1 MFARRLALAMLVA
14 ALPASVKAGGVGIG
28 PFIFMA
34 FPTQE
39 VALLLV
45 DSKDAVPFLLQLL
58 DPDNSRPTFAKDGEV
73 PGTLVP
79 LPNARL
85 GACPAKGGAFHP
97 SGKFVYA
104 ASDVGS
110 RSHVCAF
117 AFDAVTQTTT
127 PIPGQPFAAG
137 LGTRAL
143 AMERSG
149 RFLYAAN
156 FDDNAVAAF
165 AIDQTTGALTPVAGS
180 PFTTG
185 TSPISVV
192 VESTGR
198 YAYVANNS
206 PGATTGTISGF
217 AINADTGGLTPLP
230 GSPYAAPRAPWELAT
245 DPRGKYLYLAGAR
258 NQAYAINPA
267 NGSLAPVGGDFG
279 PRGQGVTVDPS
290 GRFVYITSGGGPV
303 SSLITPYIISP
314 SGALSA
320 AGPGRAT
327 GDNPL
332 GAAVTSSAR
341 HVYTAN
347 LGSGDISGF
356 DIDHTTGALTPIP
369 GFPMAVGENP
379 WSITTFGGLPASS
392 QRQAGRYFF
401 ARIRVGG
408 GRPPYTW
415 SVADGTLPSGVMLD
429 SSLGALS
436 GVPAAMGVSDF
447 SLRVVDSVG
456 QTATQ
461 AFTIEVKAA
470 SGPAIAA
477 AIEYYNAALDH
488 YFITYV
494 PDEVAKLDAG
504 TQIKGWARTGKS
516 IPVYATAQLATSPVC
531 RYYIPPALGDSHFF
545 GRGTAECNE
554 TGAKNPSFVLE
565 DASFMHLALPVAGV
579 CPANTL
585 NVYRVFSNR
594 PDANHRYVLEKS
606 TRDAMVAKGWLA
618 EGDGPDLVVMCA
630 PS

>member
-1 MFARRLALAMLVA
+1 MIAKRLVLATMIVVLVTPIKANAQSELFFAELPKLELV
-14 ALPASVKAGGVGIG
+14 
-28 PFIFMA
+28 
-34 FPTQE
+34 
-39 VALLLV
+39 LLLFN
-45 DSKDAVPFLLQLL
+45 SKDTVPLLLQML
-58 DPDNSRPTFAKDGEV
+58 DPDLNRPAFAKEGGV
-73 PGTLVP
+73 PGTLVA
-79 LPNARL
+79 LPNAGL
-85 GACPAKGGAFHP
+85 PECPAKGGAFHP

-104 ASDVGS
+104 ASDAGS
-110 RSHVCAF
+110 SSHVCAF
-117 AFDAVTQTTT
+117 AFDAATETTT
-127 PIPGQPFAAG
+127 TVPGQPFAAG

-143 AMERSG
+143 AIERSG

-156 FDDNAVAAF
+156 LDDNAVGGF
-165 AIDQTTGALTPVAGS
+165 AIDQTTGALTPLAGS

-185 TSPISVV
+185 TYPISVV
-192 VESTGR
+192 VEASGR

-206 PGATTGTISGF
+206 PGAATGTISGF
-217 AINADTGGLTPLP
+217 AIDADTGALTPLP

-258 NQAYAINPA
+258 NQAYAINPG
-267 NGSLAPVGGDFG
+267 NGSLTPVGGDFG

-290 GRFVYITSGGGPV
+290 GRFVYITSGGGPI
-303 SSLITPYIISP
+303 SSLLTPYAITA

-320 AGPGRAT
+320 AGPGQAT

-332 GAAVTSSAR
+332 GVAVSSNAG

-347 LGSGDISGF
+347 QGSGDISGF
-356 DIDHTTGALTPIP
+356 DIDNTTGALTPIA
-369 GFPMAVGENP
+369 GFPLAAGENP
-379 WSITTFGGLPASS
+379 QSATTFGGLSFSS
-392 QRQAGRYFF
+392 GRQAGRYFF
-401 ARIRVGG
+401 APIRAGG

-415 SVADGTLPSGVMLD
+415 SVADGTLPSGVTLD
-429 SSLGALS
+429 SNLGALS
-436 GVPAAMGVSDF
+436 GVPTIIGVSAF
-447 SLRVVDSVG
+447 SLRVVDSAG

-494 PDEVAKLDAG
+494 ADEIAKLDAG
-504 TQIKGWARTGKS
+504 TQIRGWVRTNKS
-516 IPVYATAQLATSPVC
+516 IPVYTAAPPASSPVC

-545 GRGTAECNE
+545 GRGTVECND

-565 DASFMHLALPVAGV
+565 DPAFMHMVLPVSGA
-579 CPANTL
+579 CPANTI

-594 PDANHRYVLEKS
+594 PDANHRYVLDKA
-606 TRDAMVAKGWLA
+606 TRDAMVASGWLA

-630 PS
+630 PG